1 MPSTGPQAR
10 TRPRDARAT
19 SELIL
24 TAATSEF
31 ARHGYAGARIDR
43 IADAAGAN
51 KRLIYVYFGDKDRL
65 YAAVLDRQ
73 LERLVT
79 NVPFVA
85 ADMPGFAA
93 ARFDY
98 VLAHPEVGRLAAW
111 RTFEPAAE
119 ATENEIQSYQERV
132 AAVAAAQS
140 AGSVDDA
147 IPAVDLFAL
156 VLRMTQAWLS
166 APPALRAVTG
176 DPDSDARLG
185 QHRQALVEAVRRL
198 TTRP

>member
-93 ARFDY
+93 GRFDY

>member
-1 MPSTGPQAR
+1 MFSTGPQAR

-51 KRLIYVYFGDKDRL
+51 KRLIYLYFGDKDRL

-140 AGSVDDA
+140 GGSVDDA

-176 DPDSDARLG
+176 DPDSDARLA

>member
-1 MPSTGPQAR
+1 MFSTGPQAR

-85 ADMPGFAA
+85 DDQPGIAP
-93 ARFDY
+93 ARFAY

-140 AGSVDDA
+140 GGSVDDA

-176 DPDSDARLG
+176 DPDSDARLA

>member
-1 MPSTGPQAR
+1 MFSTGPQAR

-140 AGSVDDA
+140 GGSVDDA

-176 DPDSDARLG
+176 DPDSDARLA

>member
-1 MPSTGPQAR
+1 MFSTGPQAR

-111 RTFEPAAE
+111 RTFEPAVE
-119 ATENEIQSYQERV
+119 ATVNEIQSYQERV

-166 APPALRAVTG
+166 APTALRAVTG
-176 DPDSDARLG
+176 DPDSDARLA

>member
-140 AGSVDDA
+140 GGSVDDA

-176 DPDSDARLG
+176 DPDSDARLA

>member
-93 ARFDY
+93 GRFDY

-111 RTFEPAAE
+111 RTFEPAPE

-176 DPDSDARLG
+176 DPDSDARLA

>member
-1 MPSTGPQAR
+1 MPSTGHRPR

-24 TAATSEF
+24 TAATTEF

-85 ADMPGFAA
+85 DDLPGFAA

-111 RTFEPAAE
+111 RTFEPTAD

-132 AAVAAAQS
+132 AAVAAAQR

-156 VLRMTQAWLS
+156 VLRITQAWLS

>member
-1 MPSTGPQAR
+1 MFSTGPQAR

-43 IADAAGAN
+43 IAYAAGAN

-176 DPDSDARLG
+176 DPDSDARLA

>member
-93 ARFDY
+93 GRFDY

-176 DPDSDARLG
+176 DPDSDARLA